1 MTPAGESIL
10 YSIVASIICD
20 VGKYGLGRFKN
31 KKMTF
36 ETKDAEKYVSEH
48 LDKKY
53 EVLSNS
59 GIMEEFLKSSLIVD
73 IINNYT
79 IYAITGQLEAGLA
92 LKGIEKKTKSKCFEE
107 LDVVNFLTEN
117 SYGKYIKAKAIM
129 VPEKQLLQSFFKD
142 VFALCSD
149 YILGKLSLEESAKL
163 YFISNKINILGNGV
177 VSRLDKIESTLE
189 KSMHS
194 EVVYSNE
201 KLLEDKKYYT
211 KILKDNHRMAHIY
224 LLDKFDINKFYVPP
238 FLTCRIEK
246 GRIVPPIYRMNMF
259 NDGFEDW
266 KYIFER
272 SNIVYVTGGA
282 GYGKSLFMKKLI
294 GEYEK
299 LNIIDANEYMVI
311 YGELKNFF
319 VNNASDPLP
328 VVDFLQNSMKR
339 ETLIEEMRVSKE
351 LINYYLKRG
360 RCIILFDALD
370 EVDKEKRQ
378 DLHSHILPDG
388 VYSIGINNGK
398 RKIINNKD
406 TYATNIYYLLM
417 DSFMLENTFGEY
429 SYQQIKNIIQN
440 LNKKGAIEKEE
451 LDWIKKVIDKIG
463 EKTIKKKLIQL
474 YERKILYKME
484 VTTKS
489 SLISMLLE
497 EQDEKKIIKIRE
509 ILENND

>member
-107 LDVVNFLTEN
+107 LDVINFLTEN

-142 VFALCSD
+142 IFALCSD

-194 EVVYSNE
+194 EVVYS
-201 KLLEDKKYYT
+201 K
-211 KILKDNHRMAHIY
+211 
-224 LLDKFDINKFYVPP
+224 
-238 FLTCRIEK
+238 
-246 GRIVPPIYRMNMF
+246 
-259 NDGFEDW
+259 
-266 KYIFER
+266 
-272 SNIVYVTGGA
+272 
-282 GYGKSLFMKKLI
+282 
-294 GEYEK
+294 
-299 LNIIDANEYMVI
+299 
-311 YGELKNFF
+311 
-319 VNNASDPLP
+319 
-328 VVDFLQNSMKR
+328 
-339 ETLIEEMRVSKE
+339 
-351 LINYYLKRG
+351 
-360 RCIILFDALD
+360 
-370 EVDKEKRQ
+370 
-378 DLHSHILPDG
+378 
-388 VYSIGINNGK
+388 
-398 RKIINNKD
+398 
-406 TYATNIYYLLM
+406 
-417 DSFMLENTFGEY
+417 
-429 SYQQIKNIIQN
+429 IKNII
-440 LNKKGAIEKEE
+440 LKF
-451 LDWIKKVIDKIG
+451 
-463 EKTIKKKLIQL
+463 
-474 YERKILYKME
+474 
-484 VTTKS
+484 
-489 SLISMLLE
+489 
-497 EQDEKKIIKIRE
+497 
-509 ILENND
+509 